1 MVKEKRTDGGINDG
15 EKVRARRRERKRE
28 CERERKRKRQ
38 RSVCRL
44 LQSHCTTLEFQTRTL
59 GRAESRAE
67 SRGEERE
74 ERQRGGGA
82 KERAAS

>member
-1 MVKEKRTDGGINDG
+1 MHTEYSLSHIHFKNTASVNGISKQMRRKED
-15 EKVRARRRERKRE
+15 RENKNE
-28 CERERKRKRQ
+28 QE

-59 GRAESRAE
+59 GRGE
-67 SRGEERE
+67 SRGVERE

-82 KERAAS
+82 RERAAS